1 MAKADSSMPLPLKA
15 EPGAQKEI
23 GLDLHV
29 GDVITQLQGR
39 EN

>member
-1 MAKADSSMPLPLKA
+1 MTKADSSMPLPLKA
-15 EPGAQKEI
+15 ELGAQKGV

-39 EN
+39 KN